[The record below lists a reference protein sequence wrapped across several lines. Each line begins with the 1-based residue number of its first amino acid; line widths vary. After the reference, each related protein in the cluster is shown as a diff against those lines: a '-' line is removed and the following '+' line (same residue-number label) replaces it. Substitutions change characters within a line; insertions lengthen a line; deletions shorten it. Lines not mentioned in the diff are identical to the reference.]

1 LLITGREK
9 PPVITEIEGEKLPVH
24 SLKLT
29 SLSKTESLGI
39 LQVKGIDELDHIGSH
54 ILIDSYAGNP
64 LFLKLV
70 ATTIQDLFAG
80 SVDQFLEQGSLV
92 FGDIRRILDQQFNRL
107 SELENILC
115 IG

>member
-1 LLITGREK
+1 
-9 PPVITEIEGEKLPVH
+9 
-24 SLKLT
+24 
-29 SLSKTESLGI
+29 
-39 LQVKGIDELDHIGSH
+39 
-54 ILIDSYAGNP
+54 LIDSYAGNP

-80 SVDQFLEQGSLV
+80 SVDQFLEQGTLV
-92 FGDIRRILDQQFNRL
+92 FGDIRRILDQQFNAL